1 MTYTNVSANFL
12 NFSSLYNDLCC
23 DLYRRIYIMRVAILY
38 EPQLYELNNS
48 ARVNL

>member
-23 DLYRRIYIMRVAILY
+23 DLYRPTYTTRVAILY
-38 EPQLYELNNS
+38 ESQLFRKKTLFELT
-48 ARVNL
+48 